1 MHIDSRNPII
11 VNILQNICKIVQH
24 NGGRFHP
31 NMQIRHEG
39 ERLWISCDRED
50 DNAELMLIPD
60 ALFIPV
66 TQLAWRE
73 RNGTLAYIGNVSSL
87 SPVQQLL
94 LDAMVELY
102 NETGKL
108 ERVGNL
114 LPTHLLH
121 SDSAVL
127 RWLQT
132 ARPEFMLPED
142 NPAYLF
148 IETRLNEKNKWDG
161 GDDQTGYLMP
171 IIDMLNHHPDAEPY
185 HRNKSG
191 DWWLP
196 ASQPIKGS
204 DECFLRYGKLDRL
217 SMAIWHGYCDSNI
230 RFLASVDCVFHH
242 SNLGDIRIIGTNAAK
257 RKVSA
262 PRIFH
267 EQESLTLQDIVLE
280 KDQLHALRILLGLA
294 VRSKRRDLAQPE
306 AEVIADELVDL
317 LIDAN
322 IQKYSELLT
331 LCQTEPEN
339 FPLRP
344 LFGQVAEHQLALLYD
359 LRAS

>member
-1 MHIDSRNPII
+1 MRIDSQNSK
-11 VNILQNICKIVQH
+11 VVSILRAICDSVLRH
-24 NGGRFHP
+24 GGRFHP
-31 NMQIRHEG
+31 GMCIRHEN
-39 ERLWISCDRED
+39 ERLWICCESYDGYS
-50 DNAELMLIPD
+50 ELLLIPD
-60 ALFIPV
+60 TLFIPV

-73 RNGTLAYIGNVSSL
+73 ENGMLAYSGDTSSL
-87 SPVQQLL
+87 SLAQQTLL
-94 LDAMVELY
+94 NAMLELY

-121 SDSAVL
+121 SDSDVL

-171 IIDMLNHHPDAEPY
+171 IIDMLNHHPDGEPY
-185 HRNKSG
+185 HRSESG
-191 DWWLP
+191 DWWL
-196 ASQPIKGS
+196 AVSQPVRGS
-204 DECFLRYGKLDRL
+204 DECFLRYGKLDSL
-217 SMAIWHGYCDSNI
+217 SMAIWHGYCDEHI
-230 RFLASVDCVFHH
+230 RFMASVDCVLQHEA
-242 SNLGDIRIIGTNAAK
+242 LGDVRIIGTNASR

-262 PRIFH
+262 PKLLPA
-267 EQESLTLQDIVLE
+267 EPLLTLQDLVL
-280 KDQLHALRILLGLA
+280 DSNQLPALRTLLGLA
-294 VRSKRRDLAQPE
+294 VRSKRRDLTQTE
-306 AEVIADELVDL
+306 AETVADELIAL

-322 IQKYSELLT
+322 IKKYSELLT
-331 LCQTEPEN
+331 LCRTEPEN

-344 LFGQVAEHQLALLYD
+344 LFGQVAEHQLALLD
-359 LRAS
+359 NLRAG